1 MTCGV
6 GRSRPS
12 ETRSR
17 LISGRPSDKWPSLRI
32 ERDPQNHVAVRGG
45 MDGQRF
51 ARRAAW
57 LERIRSLW
65 MRPALTTTATPTG
78 VNDLPNMHAKE

>member
-17 LISGRPSDKWPSLRI
+17 LISGRPPDKWPPLWI
-32 ERDPQNHVAVRGG
+32 ERDTQNHVAVRGG

-51 ARRAAW
+51 ARRAA
-57 LERIRSLW
+57 
-65 MRPALTTTATPTG
+65 
-78 VNDLPNMHAKE
+78 